1 MDNVIVGIS
10 KFVQGKPI
18 DKSDKDAILASCQAT
33 ASEIQ
38 KVYEILLEYYWK
50 NIDVAI
56 LHVRRRLSRH
66 LLVYAVGHVTVD
78 RELWVTVSQS
88 STNELWIYSST
99 KSQCVTGSG
108 D

>member
-1 MDNVIVGIS
+1 MHSSLSTWLEHPNTIALVDVYR
-10 KFVQGKPI
+10 
-18 DKSDKDAILASCQAT
+18 KSTRD
-33 ASEIQ
+33 
-38 KVYEILLEYYWK
+38 YW
-50 NIDVAI
+50 NDDVAI

-66 LLVYAVGHVTVD
+66 LLAYAVGHVTVD